1 MYKYIRLSLKH
12 ILRSKLF
19 IIGQSKLVNKLFG
32 YSKKELDDYNNKAF
46 MDLFRYAYT
55 YSEFYR
61 QFYKEVGVEIND
73 IRSIKDIEKL
83 PILTKDIVRDNID
96 KICIGNKRFM
106 QKVSTSGT
114 TGNALSI
121 YQSYKSVLVHRA
133 YFDKYRKL
141 CGVKS
146 GDKVASLRG
155 HLDNKTFKLK
165 LHIANTLYLSSYQI
179 NQTKIND
186 YYKALNDFKPKV
198 IEGYPSSLYNL
209 CCILKE
215 NSLKL
220 NIPIC
225 FTSSET
231 LYDFQ
236 RTLIEETL
244 NCRIFDWY
252 GCTEHTIAIAEDLNH
267 NGYFELPGYSFN
279 EFKDDH
285 IITTSFINK
294 NFPLIRYKVNDK
306 IILKPNYTK
315 ARAIDPDIS
324 HIEGRAESYIIA
336 KNKTK
341 YSRMMLF
348 RGISNIKLAQIV
360 QRKVGEMDINV
371 VTYEPMKQEE
381 KQTIINNIEEKFG
394 KGNIDYNINSVEEK
408 DIIYTSRGKFNM
420 VVSLLGQ

>member
-1 MYKYIRLSLKH
+1 MYKYIKLSLKH
-12 ILRSKLF
+12 FLRSNLF
-19 IIGQSKLVNKLFG
+19 ITRQSKIINKLFN
-32 YSKKELDDYNNKAF
+32 YSKKELDDYNNKVF
-46 MDLFRYAYT
+46 MELFHYAYEN
-55 YSEFYR
+55 SEFYR
-61 QFYKEVGVEIND
+61 DFYREARVDIND
-73 IRSIKDIEKL
+73 IKSIKDIEKL
-83 PILTKDIVRDNID
+83 PILTKDVLRNNID
-96 KICIGNKRFM
+96 KICIGNRRFM

-133 YFDKYRKL
+133 YVDKYHKL
-141 CGVKS
+141 CGIKS
-146 GDKVASLRG
+146 GDRIASLRG
-155 HLDNKTFKLK
+155 HLDSKTFKLK

-179 NQTKIND
+179 NQSKIND
-186 YYKALNDFKPKV
+186 YYKELEEFKPKV
-198 IEGYPSSLYNL
+198 IEGYPSSVYNL

-244 NCRIFDWY
+244 NCKIYDWY

-267 NGYFELPGYSFN
+267 NGYFEIPGYSFN
-279 EFKDDH
+279 EFKDDC
-285 IITTSFINK
+285 IITTSFINR

-306 IILKPNYTK
+306 IIQKPGYTK
-315 ARAIDPDIS
+315 TTAIDPDIS
-324 HIEGRAESYIIA
+324 HIEGRTESFVIA
-336 KNKTK
+336 KDNTK

-360 QRKVGEMDINV
+360 QRKAGEMDINV
-371 VTYEPMKQEE
+371 VTYKPLSQKE

-394 KGNIDYNINSVEEK
+394 KGNIDYTINSVDEE

-420 VVSLLGQ
+420 VVSQIGL